1 MAYPLVGLLIGSLL
15 AAVHWLLAASPAAA
29 SAAFL
34 LLLWVLVT
42 GALHLDGLADCAD
55 AWVGGHGSRE
65 RTLQILKDPHAGS
78 VAVAVTV
85 TVLLA
90 KFAALESLL
99 ALPGSFE
106 TVLWTPVAGRT
117 AALILLSA
125 SPYANPQGLASVW
138 LRHLPLPAARTVSL
152 AVAVIVAWRL
162 GWPALLAAGLVLGGV
177 RALSMA
183 RLGGVTGDVCG
194 AAVELVEMAV
204 VLAAVLR

>member
-1 MAYPLVGLLIGSLL
+1 MAYPLVGLLIGFLL
-15 AAVHWLLAASPAAA
+15 ASAHWLAASAPAPA
-29 SAAFL
+29 SAALL

-99 ALPGSFE
+99 VLPGSFE
-106 TVLWTPVAGRT
+106 ALLWTPVAGRA

-125 SPYANPQGLASVW
+125 SPYANPQGLASAW
-138 LRHLPLPAARTVSL
+138 LRHLPVPAARIVSL
-152 AVAVIVAWRL
+152 AVAVTVAWRL
-162 GWPALLAAGLVLGGV
+162 GLPALLVAGLVLWGARG
-177 RALSMA
+177 LSMA

-194 AAVELVEMAV
+194 AAVELVEMALLLAV
-204 VLAAVLR
+204 VVA